1 MSGTRLSATHAGPAA
16 SGGAGAAG
24 ADAAHETSISGEQA
38 ASLAYRSYVLAVL
51 VLVYTF
57 NFIDRQIVGILAV
70 PIKTELHLSDSQL
83 GMMGGLAFALLYTLL
98 GIPIARLADRVS
110 RTGIMT
116 AALALWSLM
125 TAVCGLTQ
133 TFVQLFLARV
143 GVGVGEAGGVAPA
156 YSLICDYFPSKERAR
171 ALSVYSFGIPIG
183 SAAGIALGGYITSLM
198 SWRMAF
204 FIVGTAGLLITPL
217 LKLTVREPLR
227 GALDSPPI
235 ALDNPRM
242 ALDSPRMA
250 RDDRPASAGGSSLL
264 EVMALLARKPSFWGL
279 SLGASCASMMGYGLF
294 FWAPSFLVRSFH
306 LSLLHASLSYGAL
319 VLIGGLFGIWF
330 GGALADRYG
339 EKRRAMYAL
348 VPAIAFLATVPFY
361 VVGVLSTTL
370 WISFLVLLVP
380 TALGLVWLGPVLAA
394 IQHLV
399 PAHMRATAS
408 ALFLFINNLIGIGL
422 GTTLI
427 GLVSDTMRV
436 RFGTESLRYA
446 ILGGT
451 GFYLIAAALFF
462 FAGCKLGQDWVG
474 EREAGTEIPASV
486 S

>member
-1 MSGTRLSATHAGPAA
+1 MSDTR
-16 SGGAGAAG
+16 
-24 ADAAHETSISGEQA
+24 EQA

-83 GMMGGLAFALLYTLL
+83 GMMGGLAFALFYTLL

-116 AALALWSLM
+116 VALAVWSLM

-133 TFVQLFLARV
+133 SFTQLFLARV

-183 SAAGIALGGYITSLM
+183 SALGIALGGFITSLM

-204 FIVGTAGLLITPL
+204 FIVGSAGLLITPL

-227 GALDSPPI
+227 GALDNLH
-235 ALDNPRM
+235 A
-242 ALDSPRMA
+242 A
-250 RDDRPASAGGSSLL
+250 RDDRSGRAASSSSLL

-279 SLGASCASMMGYGLF
+279 SLGAACASMMGYGLF
-294 FWAPSFLVRSFH
+294 FWAPSLLVRSFH
-306 LSLLHASLSYGAL
+306 LTLLHASLGYGGL
-319 VLIGGLFGIWF
+319 VLLGGMFGIWF
-330 GGALADRYG
+330 GGVLADRYG
-339 EKRRAMYAL
+339 EKRRAMYAF

-380 TALGLVWLGPVLAA
+380 TALGLAWLGPVLAA

-427 GLVSDTMRV
+427 GVVSDTMRV
-436 RFGTESLRYA
+436 RFGAESLRYA
-446 ILGGT
+446 ILAGT
-451 GFYLIAAALFF
+451 GFYLVAAALFF
-462 FAGCKLGQDWVG
+462 FAGRKLAQDWVG
-474 EREAGTEIPASV
+474 ERETKSAE
-486 S
+486 

>member
-1 MSGTRLSATHAGPAA
+1 MSATRAGPAP
-16 SGGAGAAG
+16 
-24 ADAAHETSISGEQA
+24 
-38 ASLAYRSYVLAVL
+38 LAYRSYVLMVL

-70 PIKTELHLSDSQL
+70 PIKSELHLSDSQL
-83 GMMGGLAFALLYTLL
+83 GLMGGLAFALFYTLL

-125 TAVCGLTQ
+125 TAVCGLSQNFT
-133 TFVQLFLARV
+133 QLFLARV

-183 SAAGIALGGYITSLM
+183 SAVGIALGGFITSLM

-227 GALDSPPI
+227 GGFDRLRLP
-235 ALDNPRM
+235 
-242 ALDSPRMA
+242 
-250 RDDRPASAGGSSLL
+250 RDDRSVPAGSSSSLL

-279 SLGASCASMMGYGLF
+279 SLGAACASMMGYGLF

-306 LSLLHASLSYGAL
+306 LSLLHASLAYGGL
-319 VLIGGLFGIWF
+319 VLVGGLLGIWL
-330 GGALADRYG
+330 GGVLADRYG
-339 EKRRAMYAL
+339 EGRRGMYAFI
-348 VPAIAFLATVPFY
+348 PAIAFIATLPFY
-361 VVGVLSTTL
+361 VAGVLSTTL
-370 WISFLVLLVP
+370 WISFAVLLVP
-380 TALGLVWLGPVLAA
+380 TALGLAWLGPVLTAV
-394 IQHLV
+394 QHLV

-422 GTTLI
+422 GSTLI
-427 GLVSDTMRV
+427 GLVSDSMRL
-436 RFGTESLRYA
+436 RFGAESLRYA

-451 GFYLIAAALFF
+451 GFYLVAAALLI
-462 FAGCKLGQDWVG
+462 FAGRKLPRDWVG
-474 EREAGTEIPASV
+474 
-486 S
+486 

>member
-1 MSGTRLSATHAGPAA
+1 MSDTRLSATYA
-16 SGGAGAAG
+16 AAG
-24 ADAAHETSISGEQA
+24 ANAAPETAIGDEQA
-38 ASLAYRSYVLAVL
+38 PSLAYRSYVLAVL

-83 GMMGGLAFALLYTLL
+83 GMMGGLAFALFYTLL

-133 TFVQLFLARV
+133 NFAQLFLARV

-183 SAAGIALGGYITSLM
+183 SAVGIALGGFITSLM

-204 FIVGTAGLLITPL
+204 LIVGLAGLLITPL

-227 GALDSPPI
+227 GAFDRSRLPPG
-235 ALDNPRM
+235 
-242 ALDSPRMA
+242 
-250 RDDRPASAGGSSLL
+250 DRSIPAGSSSSLL

-279 SLGASCASMMGYGLF
+279 SLGAASASMMGYGLF

-306 LSLLHASLSYGAL
+306 LSLLHASLGYGGL
-319 VLIGGLFGIWF
+319 VLLGGLFGIWF
-330 GGALADRYG
+330 GGVLADRYG
-339 EKRRAMYAL
+339 EKRRAMYAF
-348 VPAIAFLATVPFY
+348 VPAVAFLATIPFY
-361 VVGVLSTTL
+361 VIGVLSTTL

-427 GLVSDTMRV
+427 GVVSDTMRV
-436 RFGTESLRYA
+436 RFGAESLRYA

-451 GFYLIAAALFF
+451 GFYLVAAALFF
-462 FAGCKLGQDWVG
+462 FAGRKLAQDWVDQHTG
-474 EREAGTEIPASV
+474 SPRAAR
-486 S
+486 

>member
-1 MSGTRLSATHAGPAA
+1 MSGTRLSTLRAAAATA
-16 SGGAGAAG
+16 AAG
-24 ADAAHETSISGEQA
+24 DAKAAGTDAAPETSISGEQA
-38 ASLAYRSYVLAVL
+38 VSLAYRSYVLAVL

-83 GMMGGLAFALLYTLL
+83 GMMGGLAFALFYTLL

-125 TAVCGLTQ
+125 TAVCGLAQNFTQ
-133 TFVQLFLARV
+133 IFLARV

-183 SAAGIALGGYITSLM
+183 SAVGIALGGFITSLM
-198 SWRMAF
+198 SWRLAF

-227 GALDSPPI
+227 GMLDGLRI
-235 ALDNPRM
+235 
-242 ALDSPRMA
+242 A
-250 RDDRPASAGGSSLL
+250 RDDRSLPGGSSSSLL
-264 EVMALLARKPSFWGL
+264 AVMALLARKPSFWGL
-279 SLGASCASMMGYGLF
+279 SLGAACASMMGYGLF

-306 LSLLHASLSYGAL
+306 LTLLYASLSYGGL
-319 VLIGGLFGIWF
+319 VLVGGLFGIWF
-330 GGALADRYG
+330 GGVLADRYG
-339 EKRRAMYAL
+339 EKRRAMYAF

-361 VVGVLSTTL
+361 LAGVLSTTL

-427 GLVSDTMRV
+427 GVVSDTMRV
-436 RFGTESLRYA
+436 RFGAESLRYA

-451 GFYLIAAALFF
+451 IFYLIAAALFF
-462 FAGCKLGQDWVG
+462 FAGRQLAQDWVG
-474 EREAGTEIPASV
+474 ERE
-486 S
+486 

>member
-1 MSGTRLSATHAGPAA
+1 MSDARLSTTLAT
-16 SGGAGAAG
+16 AAG
-24 ADAAHETSISGEQA
+24 SSGASAAAADAARETSISGERA
-38 ASLAYRSYVLAVL
+38 PSLAYRSYVLAVL

-83 GMMGGLAFALLYTLL
+83 GMMGGLAFALFYTLL

-125 TAVCGLTQ
+125 TAVCGLAQNYT
-133 TFVQLFLARV
+133 QLFLARV

-156 YSLICDYFPSKERAR
+156 YSLICDYFPGKERAR

-183 SAAGIALGGYITSLM
+183 SAVGIALGGFITSLM

-204 FIVGTAGLLITPL
+204 FIVGFAGLLVTPL
-217 LKLTVREPLR
+217 LRLTVREPLR
-227 GALDSPPI
+227 GALDGLRI
-235 ALDNPRM
+235 
-242 ALDSPRMA
+242 A
-250 RDDRPASAGGSSLL
+250 RDDRSVSAGSSSSLL

-279 SLGASCASMMGYGLF
+279 SLGAACASMMGYGLF

-306 LSLLHASLSYGAL
+306 LSLLQASLSYGGL

-330 GGALADRYG
+330 GGVLADRYG
-339 EKRRAMYAL
+339 ERRRAMFAF

-361 VVGVLSTTL
+361 LVGVLSTTL

-427 GLVSDTMRV
+427 GVVSDTMRV
-436 RFGTESLRYA
+436 RFGAESLRYA

-451 GFYLIAAALFF
+451 GFYLVAAALFF
-462 FAGCKLGQDWVG
+462 FAGSKLARDWVG
-474 EREAGTEIPASV
+474 ERETRTDRHT
-486 S
+486 